1 VAHGVFWKYHP
12 AKACQWELRLQAP
25 DELGPDFRLDE
36 PGSDLYRAE
45 FQRRYPDQV
54 DELRLAEERRR
65 ERKAEKAGEDP
76 DGAEAD

>member
-1 VAHGVFWKYHP
+1 
-12 AKACQWELRLQAP
+12 
-25 DELGPDFRLDE
+25 DFRLDE

-65 ERKAEKAGEDP
+65 ERKAEKADEDP
-76 DGAEAD
+76 DGAEADYEVGE